1 MGIKIV
7 AKNKRAGYDYY
18 LENKFEAGIVLVGT
32 EVKSVRNGKVQLNE
46 AFVTVDDRNE
56 VWVHNMLISHYDH
69 GNRFNHVETRKR
81 KLLLNEKEI
90 FELQKAIA
98 QKGLSVV
105 PTIIYFK
112 KSLVKIEIALAK
124 GKKLH
129 DKRQTEAKR
138 DVERKI
144 RQGKYED

>member
-69 GNRFNHVETRKR
+69 GNRFNHEETRKR